1 MKKGKTIP
9 SRRDF
14 LRRAGAG
21 TALVAMSGVLAPRI
35 SAAAGHLPKVD
46 PNDPTAK
53 ALEYTHES
61 SKEGQQCNN
70 CQLWQGG
77 DKDWGGCAI
86 FPGKEV
92 SSKGWCKSWV
102 KKSN

>member
-1 MKKGKTIP
+1 MSKTKSSS

-14 LRRAGAG
+14 LRKAGAG
-21 TALVAMSGVLAPRI
+21 TAVVAMGAVLAPRI
-35 SAAAGHLPKVD
+35 SGAAGHLPKLD

-53 ALEYTHES
+53 ALEYVNES
-61 SKEGQQCNN
+61 KKEGQWCNN

-77 DKDWGGCAI
+77 DKAWGGCAI

-92 SSKGWCKSWV
+92 NAKGWCKSWV
-102 KKSN
+102 LKSG